1 MSRIKTL
8 AVLLSIV
15 VLAGV
20 ATLAISHRPASTP
33 TRMTTD
39 YKTTTLHIGTAT
51 IVAEIADTPTL
62 RERGLGGRTRLGEGQ
77 GMWFVFDT
85 DGLWQFWMKDTLIPL
100 DMVWVDA
107 SSTIVTIAHDV
118 RPDSYP
124 KAFGPVS
131 PARYVLELP
140 GGYAGRMGIVEGM
153 RVSQE

>member
-1 MSRIKTL
+1 M
-8 AVLLSIV
+8 
-15 VLAGV
+15 
-20 ATLAISHRPASTP
+20 P
-33 TRMTTD
+33 TD
-39 YKTTTLHIGTAT
+39 YKTTTLHIGAAT
-51 IVAEIADTPTL
+51 IVAEIADTPAL

-118 RPDSYP
+118 QPDSYP

-140 GGYAGRMGIVEGM
+140 GGYAARMGVVEGM